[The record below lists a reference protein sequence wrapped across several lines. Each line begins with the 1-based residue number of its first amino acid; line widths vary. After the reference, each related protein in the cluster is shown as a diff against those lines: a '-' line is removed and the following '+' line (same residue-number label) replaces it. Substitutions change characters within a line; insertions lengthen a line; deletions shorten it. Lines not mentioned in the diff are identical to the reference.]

1 MNDKNLWIMKKGMH
15 FFGHIVLGTVTIAGF
30 GAIAMLLWNWLMPA
44 IFGLACISIWQALG
58 LLALARILFGGMGAG
73 HFWRMGMMKHHHNPI
88 REKWMQMTLEERKEF
103 MRKHPFHHGFG
114 CDFSREDKTGKQE

>member
-1 MNDKNLWIMKKGMH
+1 MKKRMH
-15 FFGHIVLGTVTIAGF
+15 FVGHLVLGSMAIIGF
-30 GAIAMLLWNWLMPA
+30 GAITMLLWNWLVPA

-73 HFWRMGMMKHHHNPI
+73 RFWGMRMMKHHHNPI

-103 MRKHPFHHGFG
+103 MKKHPFHHGFG
-114 CDFSREDKTGKQE
+114 HDFFQKDNTEKQE